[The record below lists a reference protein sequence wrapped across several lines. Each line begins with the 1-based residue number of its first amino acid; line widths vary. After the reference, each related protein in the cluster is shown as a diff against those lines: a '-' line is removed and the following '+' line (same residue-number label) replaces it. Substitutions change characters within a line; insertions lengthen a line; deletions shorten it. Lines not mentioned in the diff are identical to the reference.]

1 MIRKKPLKRT
11 FPCPIC
17 GGDVPA
23 KAKACP
29 HCGACDKTGW
39 NKEARASDGLDLP
52 DDDFDYQ
59 KFTEEEFGQ
68 PRKLRGW
75 KLFWWWATAIFTVI
89 LLLLI
94 LSSLFL
100 WQ

>member
-1 MIRKKPLKRT
+1 MALKKT

-17 GGDVPA
+17 GKNVPV

-39 NKEARASDGLDLP
+39 DEETTAADGLDLP
-52 DDDFDYQ
+52 DDNFNYE

-68 PRKLRGW
+68 PRKLRG
-75 KLFWWWATAIFTVI
+75 KRLFWWWITTILTVI
-89 LLLLI
+89 LIFLI
-94 LSSLFL
+94 LSGLFL